1 MQNAIINSTHQT
13 SVRRGAR
20 RMIGGVMAALVAFA
34 AVPGVVSAA
43 DAPRRSQV
51 KAPNPAPRE
60 EAKAVGACNSAKD
73 CKALKAACEKS
84 GYDYTP
90 PNVGVKADTSPTGQR
105 VVSVTLAS
113 SQVL

>member
-1 MQNAIINSTHQT
+1 M
-13 SVRRGAR
+13 
-20 RMIGGVMAALVAFA
+20 
-34 AVPGVVSAA
+34 
-43 DAPRRSQV
+43 

-60 EAKAVGACNSAKD
+60 EAKAVGACNSAKG

-90 PNVGVKADTSPTGQR
+90 LNVGVKADTSPTGQR